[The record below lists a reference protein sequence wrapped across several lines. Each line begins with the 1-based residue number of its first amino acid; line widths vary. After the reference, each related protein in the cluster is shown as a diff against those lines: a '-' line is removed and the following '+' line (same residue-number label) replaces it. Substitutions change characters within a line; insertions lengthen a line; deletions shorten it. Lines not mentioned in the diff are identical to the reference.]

1 MNEWTSLLSHFFCLP
16 ASSSAASAARRFS
29 AWRCYDAFSNLQLQ
43 SHLPGA
49 LQHHW
54 MLCCTQPCQCI
65 CHSRLQTRIAGAQH
79 QIDQHSRSVNSA
91 GFFRLCCG
99 LQPFTFQM
107 QILYTFCW
115 QLSRTEARTCGNRP
129 YFWEPGSTLP
139 DKNAR
144 FRARECFHLW
154 IHAPGLFCFPPAWW
168 WAVDTWWWVDMTMWL
183 AWWREC

>member
-1 MNEWTSLLSHFFCLP
+1 MNQWMNEWTSLLSHFFCLP

-29 AWRCYDAFSNLQLQ
+29 AWRCYHAFSNLQLQ

-91 GFFRLCCG
+91 GFLGYAAAFSLLLFKCKSCTLSVGNFPAPR
-99 LQPFTFQM
+99 PAHAETDPTFENP
-107 QILYTFCW
+107 
-115 QLSRTEARTCGNRP
+115 EAHCPTR
-129 YFWEPGSTLP
+129 
-139 DKNAR
+139 
-144 FRARECFHLW
+144 
-154 IHAPGLFCFPPAWW
+154 
-168 WAVDTWWWVDMTMWL
+168 M
-183 AWWREC
+183 